1 MSGHDAELRVVFSL
15 NDTDLWRTDALI
27 DPGLILISALEATTV
42 TTASTAAA
50 ATPTAG
56 PIPKATA
63 TADIVL
69 LWACCTATCGC
80 AGRWGR

>member
-1 MSGHDAELRVVFSL
+1 MSGHDAQLRVVFSL

-27 DPGLILISALEATTV
+27 DSGLILISALEATTV
-42 TTASTAAA
+42 TTATA

-63 TADIVL
+63 TTDIVL
-69 LWACCTATCGC
+69 LWASCTATCGC